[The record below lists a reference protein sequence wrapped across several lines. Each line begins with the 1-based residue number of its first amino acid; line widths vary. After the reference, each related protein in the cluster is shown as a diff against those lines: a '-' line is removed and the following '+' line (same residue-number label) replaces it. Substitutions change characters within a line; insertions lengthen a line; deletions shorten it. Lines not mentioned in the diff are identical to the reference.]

1 MHNQK
6 FTVATLSTATPQASL
21 DLNFSDGD
29 RVYFYA
35 VGNGHLSILGYALSI
50 QQPASYVSYR
60 NMPPGGLHADSWFY
74 DGDEDSAD
82 SVATYR
88 TLSDSYMLDSSE
100 DSMDSSHTQSAP
112 EADNRSTETDE
123 NKANSQV
130 DTVYEL
136 SSDNERPGVIIE
148 ELYPTPATEDRE
160 AQTSTG
166 LNTMPQSI
174 EVIIVNEDVNEVE
187 YVNVDVNEVDTQEI
201 NENDDRN
208 AEIAN
213 DYDENE
219 NVIDAE
225 QNDND
230 GTNDEN
236 YPIESSAST
245 DEHQS
250 PPAKRTRLSS
260 ASDAEQ

>member
-1 MHNQK
+1 MEDESSMFFFGVNIKPYRKYTQHVTGSLHISNVALASGASGKLFLKVHNQK

-100 DSMDSSHTQSAP
+100 DSMDSNHTQSAP

-123 NKANSQV
+123 NKADSQV

-148 ELYPTPATEDRE
+148 ELYPTPGKWGDMMATG
-160 AQTSTG
+160 SG
-166 LNTMPQSI
+166 
-174 EVIIVNEDVNEVE
+174 
-187 YVNVDVNEVDTQEI
+187 
-201 NENDDRN
+201 
-208 AEIAN
+208 
-213 DYDENE
+213 
-219 NVIDAE
+219 
-225 QNDND
+225 
-230 GTNDEN
+230 
-236 YPIESSAST
+236 
-245 DEHQS
+245 
-250 PPAKRTRLSS
+250 
-260 ASDAEQ
+260 